1 MSEAPLQC
9 PCQSAHFRQIHVY
22 DAPPEGE
29 IRFTFASQNY
39 HRELL
44 QCTLCRHF
52 ISRHHMTPGMLYDGD
67 YVDATYGGEDGLRRT
82 FERIIAL
89 APGKSDNIGRATRIA
104 AFAAAHF
111 GERKVE
117 DPGSIKLLD
126 VGAGLGVFP
135 HKIKQ
140 MGWDCTALDPDP
152 RAVKHM
158 REVVQVNTVQ
168 ADFMTAEDLGQ
179 YDVITFNKV
188 LEHLLDPVTMLKRAL
203 KFLKPRGFVYV
214 EVPDGEQAIKD
225 GAGREEF
232 FIDHLHIFSMASAA
246 MLAERGGFT
255 VEAMERLQEPST
267 KYTLCAFLTINQ
279 A

>member
-1 MSEAPLQC
+1 
-9 PCQSAHFRQIHVY
+9 
-22 DAPPEGE
+22 
-29 IRFTFASQNY
+29 
-39 HRELL
+39 
-44 QCTLCRHF
+44 
-52 ISRHHMTPGMLYDGD
+52 MTPGMLYDGD